1 MNDSS
6 EEYQNA
12 NVEVVESDS
21 NSNKRS
27 SDSDIKGIFSTN
39 LLIQTEENLMNS
51 DEKISFFGISSNS
64 QISIIINIVC
74 SAIGGS
80 CFNFPF
86 IIEKLG
92 LPLTLIIF
100 ILVMISIYYT
110 IDLLRRFI
118 IDTKYFSFALMT
130 EKIIGTNWMKVY
142 VICSLIFYLS
152 IEINYIS
159 EIFTIIS
166 KLVGISGKEDYIK
179 IIVYFIVTIIFEVFI
194 CSYSSNIKK
203 VHIIS
208 FFAFICFLVILISVI
223 SLGLINLSIEKDKLS
238 YENLI
243 ATDTDN
249 NLDLFFFINS
259 YSIVY
264 IYGYSYHSSFPTLLG
279 NFQNNL
285 DEKNSKNVQ
294 IISFI
299 IIGIS
304 YLLITFFGYLLK
316 SDVPEILFI
325 KDESIESNVF
335 EIIFKIIICLFEF
348 TVISLRFI
356 VIRDNYTTLFGKENM
371 SFIKDLITTT
381 MILIFCNIAAYFTN
395 ENEIGF
401 NILSNFMQLFGGIFG
416 VIICYA
422 LPVIIYIGANGRRKV
437 KSIIGYVLTGI
448 FLFVGIVS
456 VCHSV
461 YGIFHNND
469 YLN

>member
-51 DEKISFFGISSNS
+51 DEKISFFGISSNN

-437 KSIIGYVLTGI
+437 KSIIGYILTGI

>member
-12 NVEVVESDS
+12 NVEIVESDS

-371 SFIKDLITTT
+371 SFIKDLFITTI
-381 MILIFCNIAAYFTN
+381 ILISCNIAAYFTN

-437 KSIIGYVLTGI
+437 KSIIGYILTGI

>member
-1 MNDSS
+1 MDDSS
-6 EEYQNA
+6 EEYHKSD
-12 NVEVVESDS
+12 VEVAENDTD
-21 NSNKRS
+21 SNKRS
-27 SDSDIKGIFSTN
+27 SDSDIKGIFATN

-51 DEKISFFGISSNS
+51 NEKISFLGISNDS
-64 QISIIINIVC
+64 QISIILNIVC

-118 IDTKYFSFALMT
+118 IDTRYFSFALMT
-130 EKIIGTNWMKVY
+130 EKIIGNIWMKVY

-152 IEINYIS
+152 IEINYLS
-159 EIFTIIS
+159 EIFTVVS
-166 KLVGISGKEDYIK
+166 KLVGISKEDYIK
-179 IIVYFIVTIIFEVFI
+179 IIVYFIVTILLEVFI

-203 VHIIS
+203 IHIIS
-208 FFAFICFLVILISVI
+208 FFSFIFFIIILISVI
-223 SLGLINLSIEKDKLS
+223 SLGLINLSNEEDKLS
-238 YENLI
+238 YDNLI

-304 YLLITFFGYLLK
+304 YLLFTFFGYLLK

-325 KDESIESNVF
+325 KDESLENTIF
-335 EIIFKIIICLFEF
+335 QIIFKIIICLFEF

-371 SFIKDLITTT
+371 TFIKDLFATSI
-381 MILIFCNIAAYFTN
+381 ILILCNIVAYFTN
-395 ENEIGF
+395 ENRIGF
-401 NILSNFMQLFGGIFG
+401 SILSNFMQLFGGIFG

-422 LPVIIYIGANGRRKV
+422 LPVIIYIGANGKRKV
-437 KSIIGYVLTGI
+437 KSIIGFILTGI
-448 FLFVGIVS
+448 FLFVGIIS

-461 YGIFHNND
+461 YGLFSSND

>member
-1 MNDSS
+1 MDDSS
-6 EEYQNA
+6 EEYHNA
-12 NVEVVESDS
+12 NVEVVESDT

-27 SDSDIKGIFSTN
+27 SDSDMKGIFSTN

-51 DEKISFFGISSNS
+51 DEKISFFGISSDS
-64 QISIIINIVC
+64 QISIIINIIC

-92 LPLTLIIF
+92 LPITLIIF

-118 IDTKYFSFALMT
+118 IDTRFFSFALMT
-130 EKIIGTNWMKVY
+130 ERIIGSNWMKVY
-142 VICSLIFYLS
+142 VICSLILYLS

-159 EIFTIIS
+159 EIFTIVS
-166 KLVGISGKEDYIK
+166 KLIGISGKKDYIK
-179 IIVYFIVTIIFEVFI
+179 KIVYFILTIIFEIFI

-203 VHIIS
+203 IHIIS
-208 FFAFICFLVILISVI
+208 FFSIIFFLVILISVI
-223 SLGLINLSIEKDKLS
+223 VLGFINLTNEIEKLS

-285 DEKNSKNVQ
+285 DEKNSRNVQ

-304 YLLITFFGYLLK
+304 YFLITFFGYLVK

-325 KDESIESNVF
+325 NDDSIENIVF

-348 TVISLRFI
+348 SVISLRFI
-356 VIRDNYTTLFGKENM
+356 VIRDNYTTLFGKKNM
-371 SFIKDLITTT
+371 TFIKDLIITFI
-381 MILIFCNIAAYFTN
+381 ILLFCNIAAYFTN

-437 KSIIGYVLTGI
+437 KSIIGYIITGI
-448 FLFVGIVS
+448 FLFVGIAS

-461 YGIFHNND
+461 YGIFHSND
-469 YLN
+469 YLK

>member
-1 MNDSS
+1 
-6 EEYQNA
+6 
-12 NVEVVESDS
+12 
-21 NSNKRS
+21 
-27 SDSDIKGIFSTN
+27 
-39 LLIQTEENLMNS
+39 
-51 DEKISFFGISSNS
+51 
-64 QISIIINIVC
+64 
-74 SAIGGS
+74 
-80 CFNFPF
+80 
-86 IIEKLG
+86 
-92 LPLTLIIF
+92 
-100 ILVMISIYYT
+100 
-110 IDLLRRFI
+110 
-118 IDTKYFSFALMT
+118 MT
-130 EKIIGTNWMKVY
+130 ERIIGSNWMKVY
-142 VICSLIFYLS
+142 VICSLILYLS

-159 EIFTIIS
+159 EIFTIVS
-166 KLVGISGKEDYIK
+166 KLIGISGKKDYIK
-179 IIVYFIVTIIFEVFI
+179 KIVYFILTIIFEIFI

-203 VHIIS
+203 IHIIS
-208 FFAFICFLVILISVI
+208 FFSIIFFLVILISVI
-223 SLGLINLSIEKDKLS
+223 VLGLVNLASEEDKLS

-285 DEKNSKNVQ
+285 DEKNSRNVQ

-304 YLLITFFGYLLK
+304 YLLITFFGYLVK

-325 KDESIESNVF
+325 NDESLENTVF
-335 EIIFKIIICLFEF
+335 QIIFKIIICLFEF
-348 TVISLRFI
+348 SVISLRFI
-356 VIRDNYTTLFGKENM
+356 VIRDNYTTLFGKKNM
-371 SFIKDLITTT
+371 TFIKDLITTFI
-381 MILIFCNIAAYFTN
+381 ILLFCNIVAYLTN

-416 VIICYA
+416 VIICYV

-437 KSIIGYVLTGI
+437 KSIIGYILTVI

-461 YGIFHNND
+461 YGIFNRND

>member
-1 MNDSS
+1 MDDSS
-6 EEYQNA
+6 EEYHNV
-12 NVEVVESDS
+12 NVEVVESDT

-27 SDSDIKGIFSTN
+27 SDSDMKGIFSTN

-51 DEKISFFGISSNS
+51 DEKISFFGISSDS
-64 QISIIINIVC
+64 QISIIINIIC

-100 ILVMISIYYT
+100 FFFFISIYYT
-110 IDLLRRFI
+110 IDLLRSFT
-118 IDTKYFSFALMT
+118 IDTKYFPFALMT
-130 EKIIGTNWMKVY
+130 EKIIGNNWTKVY
-142 VICSLIFYLS
+142 VIFSLILYLS

-159 EIFTIIS
+159 EIFTIVS
-166 KLVGISGKEDYIK
+166 KLIGISGKKDYIK
-179 IIVYFIVTIIFEVFI
+179 KIVYFILTIIFEIFI

-203 VHIIS
+203 IHIIS
-208 FFAFICFLVILISVI
+208 FFSIIFFLVILISVI
-223 SLGLINLSIEKDKLS
+223 VLGFINLTNEIEKLS

-285 DEKNSKNVQ
+285 DEKNSRNVQ

-304 YLLITFFGYLLK
+304 YFLITFFGYLVK

-325 KDESIESNVF
+325 NDDSIENNVF
-335 EIIFKIIICLFEF
+335 ETIFKIIICLFEF
-348 TVISLRFI
+348 SVISLRFI
-356 VIRDNYTTLFGKENM
+356 VIRDNYTTLFGKKNM
-371 SFIKDLITTT
+371 TFIKDLIITFI
-381 MILIFCNIAAYFTN
+381 ILLFCNIAAYFTN

-437 KSIIGYVLTGI
+437 KSIIGYIITGI
-448 FLFVGIVS
+448 FLFVGIAS

-469 YLN
+469 YLK

>member
-1 MNDSS
+1 MDDSN
-6 EEYQNA
+6 EEYHNT
-12 NVEVVESDS
+12 NVEVVENDT

-27 SDSDIKGIFSTN
+27 SDSDMKGIFSTN
-39 LLIQTEENLMNS
+39 LLIQTEENLINS
-51 DEKISFFGISSNS
+51 DEKISFLGISSDS
-64 QISIIINIVC
+64 QISIIINIIC

-130 EKIIGTNWMKVY
+130 EKIIGSNWMKVY
-142 VICSLIFYLS
+142 VICSLILYLS

-159 EIFTIIS
+159 EIFTIVS
-166 KLVGISGKEDYIK
+166 KLIGISGKNDYIK
-179 IIVYFIVTIIFEVFI
+179 IIVYFIITILFEVFI

-203 VHIIS
+203 IHIIS
-208 FFAFICFLVILISVI
+208 FFSIIFFLVILISVI
-223 SLGLINLSIEKDKLS
+223 VLGLINLANEAEKLS

-249 NLDLFFFINS
+249 NLDLFLFINS

-264 IYGYSYHSSFPTLLG
+264 IYGYSYHCSFPTLLG

-285 DEKNSKNVQ
+285 DEKNSRNVQ

-304 YLLITFFGYLLK
+304 YLLITFFGYLVK

-325 KDESIESNVF
+325 KDESLENTVF
-335 EIIFKIIICLFEF
+335 QIIFKIIICLFEF

-356 VIRDNYTTLFGKENM
+356 VIRDNFTTLFGKQNM
-371 SFIKDLITTT
+371 TFIKDLITTFI
-381 MILIFCNIAAYFTN
+381 ILLFCNIVAYLTN

-401 NILSNFMQLFGGIFG
+401 SILSNFMQLFGGIFG

-437 KSIIGYVLTGI
+437 KSIIGYILTGI

-469 YLN
+469 YLK

>member
-381 MILIFCNIAAYFTN
+381 MILIFCNIVAYFTN

>member
-1 MNDSS
+1 MDDSN
-6 EEYQNA
+6 EEYHNT
-12 NVEVVESDS
+12 NVEVVENDT

-27 SDSDIKGIFSTN
+27 SDSDMKGIFSTN
-39 LLIQTEENLMNS
+39 LLIQTEENLINS
-51 DEKISFFGISSNS
+51 DEKISFLGISSDS
-64 QISIIINIVC
+64 QISIIINIIC

-130 EKIIGTNWMKVY
+130 EKIIGSNWMKVY
-142 VICSLIFYLS
+142 VICSLILYLS

-159 EIFTIIS
+159 EMFTIVS
-166 KLVGISGKEDYIK
+166 KLIGISGKNDYIK
-179 IIVYFIVTIIFEVFI
+179 IIVYFIITILFEVFI

-203 VHIIS
+203 IHIIS
-208 FFAFICFLVILISVI
+208 FFSIIFFLVILISVI
-223 SLGLINLSIEKDKLS
+223 VLGLINLANEAEKLS

-249 NLDLFFFINS
+249 NLDLFLFINS

-264 IYGYSYHSSFPTLLG
+264 IYGYSYHCSFPTLLG

-285 DEKNSKNVQ
+285 DEKNSRNVQ

-304 YLLITFFGYLLK
+304 YLLITFFGYLVK

-325 KDESIESNVF
+325 KDESLENTVF
-335 EIIFKIIICLFEF
+335 QIIFKIIICLFEF

-356 VIRDNYTTLFGKENM
+356 VIRDNFTTLFGKQNM
-371 SFIKDLITTT
+371 TFIKDLITTFI
-381 MILIFCNIAAYFTN
+381 ILLFCNIVAYLTN

-401 NILSNFMQLFGGIFG
+401 SILSNFMQLFGGIFG

-437 KSIIGYVLTGI
+437 KSIIGYILTGI

-461 YGIFHNND
+461 YGIYHNNN
-469 YLN
+469 YLK

>member
-51 DEKISFFGISSNS
+51 DEKISFFGISSNN

-371 SFIKDLITTT
+371 SFIKDLFITTI
-381 MILIFCNIAAYFTN
+381 ILISCNIAAYFTN

-437 KSIIGYVLTGI
+437 KSIIGYILTGI

>member
-6 EEYQNA
+6 EEYPNT

-39 LLIQTEENLMNS
+39 LLIQTDENLMNS

-118 IDTKYFSFALMT
+118 IDTRYFSFALMT
-130 EKIIGTNWMKVY
+130 EKIIGSNWMKVY

-179 IIVYFIVTIIFEVFI
+179 KVVYFIITIIFEVFI

-208 FFAFICFLVILISVI
+208 FFAFIYFLVILISVI
-223 SLGLINLSIEKDKLS
+223 SLGLINLANEEDKLS

-304 YLLITFFGYLLK
+304 YLLFTFFGYLLK

-335 EIIFKIIICLFEF
+335 QIIFKIIICLFEF

-381 MILIFCNIAAYFTN
+381 IILISCNIAAYFTN

-437 KSIIGYVLTGI
+437 KSIIGYILTGI